1 MRSDQAEIFL
11 TVLEEESI
19 AAAARRLGRSRTTL
33 STALSALEDELGSE
47 LFVRSGNDSLPTDL
61 AWAIQPDCLRL
72 LQAYRRIQA
81 RCDLERQG
89 VEIELRL
96 ARDDSL
102 PEGFWRE
109 TLRQLKSQFPLTGIS
124 VYLAP
129 PQELPDLVE
138 NRAVDLALGLA
149 SQQADYE
156 QLDYQELGQLGV
168 LTVAAASHPLCKL
181 GLVTAEDLQ
190 SETQVTLAYME
201 DEQLVPAISG
211 SANYLALT
219 QYELIRDAVLEGS
232 GWARLPRPLVA
243 EALNQDQLQVLP
255 TADASQWQPFF
266 LLQVSGHLQG
276 KVASWLKH
284 QLVNYLTAKSQ
295 P

>member
-33 STALSALEDELGSE
+33 STAISALEDELAGE

-61 AWAIQPDCLRL
+61 AWSIQPDCLRL

-89 VEIELRL
+89 VEIELRI

-102 PEGFWRE
+102 PEDFWRE
-109 TLRQLKSQFPLTGIS
+109 TLRLLKARFPLTGIS

-129 PQELPDLVE
+129 PQELPELVE

-149 SQQADYE
+149 SQQDEYE
-156 QLDYQELGQLGV
+156 QLDYEQLGQVNL
-168 LTVAAASHPLCKL
+168 LTVAASGHSLCRM
-181 GLVTAEDLQ
+181 GLVTAEDLRA
-190 SETQVTLAYME
+190 ETQVTLAFME
-201 DEQLVPAISG
+201 DEQLVPDILG

-232 GWARLPRPLVA
+232 GWARLPRPLIKT
-243 EALNQDQLQVLP
+243 ALHEGRLKVLP
-255 TADASQWQPFF
+255 TADASHWDPYYF
-266 LLQVSGHLQG
+266 LQVSGHLQG
-276 KVASWLKH
+276 RVASWLQR
-284 QLVNYLTAKSQ
+284 QLTHYLSETSQ